1 MEVIFITSYKV
12 VLRDGDNDDDD
23 DDFYFQLNATNSLG
37 EQKE

>member
-1 MEVIFITSYKV
+1 MEVIFITRYKV
-12 VLRDGDNDDDD
+12 VLRDGDNDGD